1 MRVYVA
7 SSWRNAHQQEVVLQL
22 RRNGFEVYDFKNP
35 APGDNGF
42 HWSEIDED
50 WASWDVEAF
59 KAGLRHDIAEAGFK
73 KDMAALDD
81 ADAVVLVMPCGRSA
95 HLELGYAV
103 GQGKRTCIL
112 TDIQEPELMY
122 KMVDD
127 LFYSLEEVL
136 EWLGKLAN
144 GKRGKE
150 AEGRAS
156 DV

>member
-1 MRVYVA
+1 MKVYVA

-35 APGDNGF
+35 EPGDTGF
-42 HWSEIDED
+42 HWSEIDPLWER
-50 WASWDVEAF
+50 WDLDGFE
-59 KAGLRHDIAEAGFK
+59 AGLRHPIAEAGFRR
-73 KDMAALDD
+73 DMRALDE

-127 LFYSLEEVL
+127 LFGSLEEVIA
-136 EWLGKLAN
+136 WLGTIREDVTN
-144 GKRGKE
+144 GNHP
-150 AEGRAS
+150 
-156 DV
+156 